1 MKAVNFLQSTNIL
14 SNPKGLEGYRRLPVH
29 FQAPQS
35 VSKWKASWRE
45 RISIL
50 LFGTIFIGVYVNKI
64 EEQPPMWVQGKRNI
78 FTKKKAKV
86 QPTETKNAKNVENH
100 SKKTTI
106 K

>member
-1 MKAVNFLQSTNIL
+1 MKAVNFLQSTKIL
-14 SNPKGLEGYRRLPVH
+14 SNPKGLDGYRRLPVH

-50 LFGTIFIGVYVNKI
+50 LFGTIFVGVYVGKI

-86 QPTETKNAKNVENH
+86 QPTKTKNVEKSENP
-100 SKKTTI
+100 SKKTA
-106 K
+106 KK